1 MGCLYKYQLDIF
13 PCNVFFE
20 TGTGTGNSL
29 EFARGYPFE
38 LLYSAEIDEST
49 AVLASKRF
57 SSFAHVK
64 ILQGDSVEVLEKVL
78 PSLDQKSRCL
88 FFLDAHFPGEMSD
101 QFVGYSNTEMN
112 ALSLPL
118 ERELEII
125 RKYRPD
131 CRDVIIIDDLRI
143 YEDGPFRHGNLPP
156 EIPRLP
162 EVLRNVDFVKRIFSD
177 REVKR
182 NYRDEGYL
190 LIYPKG
196 LRLDLIKFDFWGNVK
211 LAFLKLLNQ
220 LHL

>member
-1 MGCLYKYQLDIF
+1 MGSLHKYQLDIF
-13 PCNVFFE
+13 PCDVFFE

-57 SSFAHVK
+57 APFAHVK

-125 RKYRPD
+125 RKYRPH

-143 YEDGPFRHGNLPP
+143 YEDCPFRHGNLPP

-162 EVLRNVDFVKRIFSD
+162 EVLRDVDFVKRIFPD
-177 REVKR
+177 RAIKR

-190 LIYPKG
+190 LIYPNG
-196 LRLDLIKFDFWGNVK
+196 LRLDLVKFTFWGK
-211 LAFLKLLNQ
+211 LKVGLLKVLNQ